1 MSLFS
6 AGSRSGLAVV
16 SSELLHRGHHAD
28 PRVPRACDAPIA
40 CRPPCACVDA
50 ILRSQT
56 HPSASLSLDD
66 FTISDFEV
74 RNPLSSSAL
83 RFFAISC
90 ERVRTQFQS
99 ESPPPEIE
107 KDLQVTVTYRNRA
120 CQFQVVSK
128 ASQFQIQASNSAFNF
143 DSETNCHGFET
154 QLRIRVSTSKMKS
167 SYSISDFEF
176 QLRIFVVCVVIYTR
190 FRVSALT
197 ISVSRLK
204 SP

>member
-1 MSLFS
+1 MP
-6 AGSRSGLAVV
+6 AHIH
-16 SSELLHRGHHAD
+16 SS
-28 PRVPRACDAPIA
+28 V
-40 CRPPCACVDA
+40 
-50 ILRSQT
+50 
-56 HPSASLSLDD
+56 HPS
-66 FTISDFEV
+66 V
-74 RNPLSSSAL
+74 HAL

-99 ESPPPEIE
+99 PPPEIE
-107 KDLQVTVTYRNRA
+107 KDLQVTVSVTFRNRA

-167 SYSISDFEF
+167 SFSISDFEF